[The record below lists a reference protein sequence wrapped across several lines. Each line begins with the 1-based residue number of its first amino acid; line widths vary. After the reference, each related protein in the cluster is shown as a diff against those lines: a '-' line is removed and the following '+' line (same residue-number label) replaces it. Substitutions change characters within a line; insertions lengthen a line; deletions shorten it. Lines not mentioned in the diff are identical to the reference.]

1 MKMIL
6 QKAIAVSG
14 LCSRRH
20 AEELI
25 RSGRVKV
32 NGTIAF
38 LGEQADPDKD
48 KITVNGHLIPEIEK
62 NVYIML
68 NKPIGYT
75 CTNRRFP
82 NEKNIFELVDS
93 PVRLFVVGRLDKD
106 SRGLVLL
113 TNDGALTQKLS
124 HPKFENEKNYE
135 VRIRDEVVNPEMVIK
150 KLLGGVDI
158 GEGDGVV
165 RAKRAKYL
173 QNELFVI
180 TLNEG
185 KKRQIRRMFEALG
198 TKVSDLKRVSLGG
211 LSLGDLPE
219 GRWDYL
225 TEEEI
230 NNLEKGR
237 RGRVG

>member
-1 MKMIL
+1 MII
-6 QKAIAVSG
+6 QKAIARSG

-25 RSGRVKV
+25 RDGRVKV
-32 NGTIAF
+32 NGATAF

-48 KITVNGHLIPEIEK
+48 KITVNNRLIPGVVK
-62 NVYIML
+62 NVYIIL

-93 PVRLFVVGRLDKD
+93 PIRLFAVGRLDKD
-106 SRGLVLL
+106 SHGLVLL
-113 TNDGALTQKLS
+113 TNDGSLTQKLS
-124 HPKFENEKNYE
+124 HPKFENEKDYE

-150 KLLGGVDI
+150 KLLDGVDI
-158 GEGDGVV
+158 GEGDGIV
-165 RAKRAKYL
+165 RAKKVKYL

-185 KKRQIRRMFEALG
+185 KKRQIRRMFAALG

-211 LSLGDLPE
+211 LTLGNLPE

-230 NNLEKGR
+230 NNLKI
-237 RGRVG
+237 